1 MNIIGIDKMFRLG
14 IIEES
19 LESLDTLALL
29 APFFFSQRISEVP
42 EETPPVWHINE
53 YHVPDDKIVD
63 LLPTLEQQVKPT
75 WYIHA
80 FNDERLVVI
89 LREKSF
95 FISPHKD
102 ETWDEMVAYG
112 ESVNVERRFLENI
125 PLAV

>member
-1 MNIIGIDKMFRLG
+1 MFHLG

-19 LESLDTLALL
+19 LESFDTLALL
-29 APFFFSQRISEVP
+29 KPFFFSQRISEAP

-53 YHVPDDKIVD
+53 YHVPNHKIVD
-63 LLPTLEQQVKPT
+63 LLPILEQQVKPT

-80 FNDERLVVI
+80 FNDEKLIVI
-89 LREKSF
+89 FRGKSF
-95 FISPHKD
+95 CISPRKD
-102 ETWDEMVAYG
+102 ETWDEMMAYG